1 MSDINIEELENK
13 IETLENPED
22 RELAQDILKIN
33 KPQKRGKYLKEVTPK
48 ERRLIK
54 AYIRWPDDPMKACKA
69 AGYNPA
75 SVLSANAI
83 VHRVRRKS
91 EATMQKELEN
101 AELSA
106 DWIVRKIIEVV
117 NNSKRDSD
125 KLKALELLG
134 KYMRMFTDKVEVSG
148 GTVNKYELS
157 VKDMTDAELERI
169 IAGDARGEIEPT
181 IVNALPEGVV
191 SASEVREV
199 KKGSA

>member
-54 AYIRWPDDPMKACKA
+54 AYIRWPDDSMKACKA
-69 AGYNPA
+69 AGYNPT

-169 IAGDARGEIEPT
+169 IAGDARGEIGPT